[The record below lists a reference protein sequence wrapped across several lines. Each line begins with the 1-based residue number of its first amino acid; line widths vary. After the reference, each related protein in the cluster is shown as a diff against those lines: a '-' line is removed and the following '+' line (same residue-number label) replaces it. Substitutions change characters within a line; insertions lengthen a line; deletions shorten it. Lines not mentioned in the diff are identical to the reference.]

1 MPASLHRHTPSL
13 IALDPRGSTVRSV
26 AYHRQSAQDVP
37 QARISR
43 QVFGSRGVLQEHWD
57 PRLSALHETDARV
70 RPNQRLHYSLSG
82 QLLLSDNVD
91 QGRRLTWLGAA
102 GQVINS
108 WDARGAC
115 QSFEYDQ
122 LLRVTRIFE
131 QASDD
136 PGRTRVEQLTYAAAS
151 SHDAARNGCGRL
163 INHEDPAGNLLFG
176 AYDVLGQLS
185 SQTRRFSDEASTHA
199 GHTTTWRY
207 QALGQL
213 TEQTDAQGNIQHW
226 RYALDG
232 LLASAGVTLK
242 GRAFQALIQQRVYS
256 ASGQVQSE
264 RAGNGVVS
272 ELEYSPWN
280 ERLQRLRS
288 LRSGSADD
296 TLQDLTYT
304 YDRVGNVVS
313 IRDAAQ
319 PVQWHANAQTEA
331 RATYRYDSLS
341 QLIEATGRE
350 SAQPSSGPG
359 LPQPLLFGSTQPHLS
374 RQYRQRYSYDAAGNL
389 LSLQHMPVNATGYTR
404 HMTVAHQSNHS
415 LQQTTEPESGRGFD
429 QNGNQQALE
438 PGQALVWNARNQLQ
452 RVTQV
457 VRPDGIN
464 DDETYCY
471 DSNGQR
477 ALKIRR
483 SSAKSQTHHSEVRYL
498 PGLEIRRNS
507 ATGEWLNCVT
517 VAGELNSVRILQW
530 IQGRPDAIDDA
541 QIRYSL
547 ADHLGSSTLELD
559 ASARVLSQE
568 SYYPYGGTAWWAM
581 KSAIEAAYKA
591 VRYSG
596 KERDAS
602 GLYYYGYRYYAP
614 WLCRWISADPA
625 GDIDGLNLYAM
636 AHGNPVSQAD
646 SQGLAAPDKVS
657 RVGWFSVLRNSLGL
671 MINRVRPVF
680 QAASSAGIRDALST
694 YASNAAGAAVDYFL
708 FEGRQPTRALNNA
721 LRNTVAVLDA
731 AVVLYMSS
739 GFAGNWT
746 RLSPLVGL
754 AAMSAAEQGFAVRA
768 GSEAGDSEQQW
779 DPVARMRLF
788 GHVRAF
794 TREIAQ
800 QVVRGLGTSI
810 TWGQTPLGNRLPRT
824 LLAAGAYSLATVPNA
839 MFERSIPGP
848 LAPNVGPLIEAF
860 DAGAATLIR
869 AGHSGAVHEPHVDA
883 VQLPQ
888 ISNTV
893 HGGLSRMF
901 NQVWGY
907 WAGVG
912 IESVAALVTGS
923 PSAAQSSRARLWVGV
938 ARGVA
943 SALTELRGLVVLTVR
958 RGLVSLR
965 RAWTWNRT

>member
-1 MPASLHRHTPSL
+1 MPASLHHHTPSL
-13 IALDPRGSTVRSV
+13 IALDPRGLTVRSV
-26 AYHRQSAQDVP
+26 AYYRQSTHDVP

-57 PRLSALHETDARV
+57 PRLNALRETDTSV
-70 RPNQRLHYSLSG
+70 RPNQRLRYSLSG

-102 GQVINS
+102 GQVLNS

-115 QSFEYDQ
+115 QAFEYDQ
-122 LLRVTRIFE
+122 LLRVTRIYE

-136 PGRTRVEQLTYAAAS
+136 VSRALVEHLTYAAS
-151 SHDAARNGCGRL
+151 SPHDAASNACGRL
-163 INHEDPAGNLLFG
+163 INHDDPAGTLLFG
-176 AYDVLGQLS
+176 AYDVLGQLK
-185 SQTRRFSDEASTHA
+185 SQTRRFSDETANSA

-207 QALGQL
+207 QATGQL
-213 TEQTDAQGNIQHW
+213 SEQTDAQGNIQHW
-226 RYALDG
+226 RYTLDG

-242 GRAFQALIQQRVYS
+242 DRTFQAVIEQRVYN

-264 RAGNGVVS
+264 LAGNGVIR

-280 ERLQRLRS
+280 DRLQRLRS
-288 LRSGSADD
+288 LRSNRPDEA
-296 TLQDLTYT
+296 LQDLTYT

-319 PVQWHANAQTEA
+319 AVQWHANTQTEA
-331 RATYRYDSLS
+331 LSTYRYDSLS

-374 RQYRQRYSYDAAGNL
+374 RQYRQRYTYDAAGNL
-389 LSLQHMPVNATGYTR
+389 LSLQHAPVNATGYTR
-404 HMTVAHQSNHS
+404 HMTVGRQSNHS
-415 LQQTTEPESGRGFD
+415 LQQIDAPEPSRGFD
-429 QNGNQQALE
+429 QNGNQQALG
-438 PGQALVWNARNQLQ
+438 PGQAMVWNVRNQLQ

-457 VRPDGIN
+457 VRSDGDN
-464 DDETYCY
+464 DDEVYCY

-477 ALKIRR
+477 ALKVRR
-483 SSAKSQTHHSEVRYL
+483 SSTKSQTHHSEVRYL
-498 PGLEIRRNS
+498 PGLEIRRNT

-517 VAGELNSVRILQW
+517 VAGELSSVRILQW
-530 IQGRPDAIDDA
+530 IQGRPSTIDDA
-541 QIRYSL
+541 QFRYGL

-559 ASARVLSQE
+559 ARARVLSQE

-581 KSAIEAAYKA
+581 KNAVEAAYKT

-614 WLCRWISADPA
+614 WLCRWVSADPA

-646 SQGLAAPDKVS
+646 SQGLAAPGTVS
-657 RVGWFSVLRNSLGL
+657 RVGWFGALRNNLGL
-671 MINRVRPVF
+671 IINRVRPVF

-694 YASNAAGAAVDYFL
+694 YTSNAIGAAVDYVL
-708 FEGRQPTRALNNA
+708 FEGRQPTRTMNNV

-731 AVVLYMSS
+731 AVALYMTS
-739 GFAGNWT
+739 GFVGNWT
-746 RLSPLVGL
+746 RLSPLLGL
-754 AAMSAAEQGFAVRA
+754 AAMSAADQGFAGRA

-794 TREIAQ
+794 SREIAQ

-810 TWGQTPLGNRLPRT
+810 SWGQTPLGSRLPGT
-824 LLAAGAYSLATVPNA
+824 LLAAGAYGLATVPNA
-839 MFERSIPGP
+839 MFGPAIPGT
-848 LAPNVGPLIEAF
+848 LAPNIGPLIEAY

-869 AGHSGAVHEPHVDA
+869 AGHAGTVHEPHVDA
-883 VQLPQ
+883 MQLPNL
-888 ISNTV
+888 SNAV

-912 IESVAALVTGS
+912 IESLATLATGS
-923 PSAAQSSRARLWVGV
+923 PSTAQSARARLWVGV

-943 SALTELRGLVVLTVR
+943 SALTELRGLVVLKVR
-958 RGLVSLR
+958 SGFMNLR
-965 RAWTWNRT
+965 RAWTSHTT